1 MMSSARAAPGLRQVR
16 RKEALFRRLSSRH
29 GMARCAVSCPCQIWL
44 RDNMLEGVI
53 RHQFQGPPAGIVL
66 REDWLVMVL

>member
-1 MMSSARAAPGLRQVR
+1 MTRSALYR
-16 RKEALFRRLSSRH
+16 RTAYAQSGEITKQPKL
-29 GMARCAVSCPCQIWL
+29 WL